1 MKIGELE
8 IYDAIGAA
16 FNGITPRDVADS
28 LRAMGAVDQINV
40 RINSPGG
47 SVFDGQTIYNQL
59 KRHPARKCVTV
70 DGAACSIASLIVM
83 AADPGQLSMAE
94 DSWLMIHEPWA
105 RFTGTALEFHSQADL
120 LEKMSAQIVNV
131 YASRSGMV
139 PDAVRDLFA
148 QGDAWLSAREAVAMG
163 LADQVTSGLAVAAH
177 ISAEWLDDVPE
188 TIRQRNSAI
197 AAEQMAAKEARERL
211 DKSMSER
218 R

>member
-1 MKIGELE
+1 MKSGELE

-16 FNGITPRDVADS
+16 FNGLTPRDVADS
-28 LRAMGAVDQINV
+28 LRAMGPVDVINV

-59 KRHPARKCVTV
+59 KRHPARKCVSV
-70 DGAACSIASLIVM
+70 DGAACSIASLIAM

-120 LEKMSAQIVNV
+120 LEKMSTQIVNV
-131 YASRSGMV
+131 YAGRSGMA

-148 QGDAWLSAREAVAMG
+148 QGDAWLSARESVTMG
-163 LADQVTSGLAVAAH
+163 MADQVTSGLALAAH
-177 ISAEWLDDVPE
+177 VAGDWLGDVPE
-188 TIRQRNSAI
+188 TIRQRNAMLSAHQ
-197 AAEQMAAKEARERL
+197 AAAKDARNRL
-211 DKSMSER
+211 DR
-218 R
+218 CTGHPA